1 MKDEMKKNYIA
12 PEMTVVQ
19 FEHEGCLLG
28 CSTNNQEEGCG
39 YDKGFGLNDG
49 VSDVGHV

>member
-1 MKDEMKKNYIA
+1 MKDEMKKEYIA

-28 CSTNNQEEGCG
+28 CSSSNNECFDG
-39 YDKGFGLNDG
+39 DLGLNDG
-49 VSDVGHV
+49 VSDVEHV